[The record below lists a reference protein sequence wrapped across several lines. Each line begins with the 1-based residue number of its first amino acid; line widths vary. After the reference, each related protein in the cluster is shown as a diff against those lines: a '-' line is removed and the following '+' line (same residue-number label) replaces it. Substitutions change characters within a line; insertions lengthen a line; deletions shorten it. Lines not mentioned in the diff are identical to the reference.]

1 MHGGLWEYWR
11 GLRSRG
17 GERQQAGSSNMRGFM
32 GGISPEG
39 CVDTHRCLRP
49 DRGGS
54 GWAHLEEVTSP
65 VRQKV

>member
-32 GGISPEG
+32 GGVSPEG
-39 CVDTHRCLRP
+39 CVDTHRDVSGPIEAGL
-49 DRGGS
+49 GGPI
-54 GWAHLEEVTSP
+54 W
-65 VRQKV
+65 RK